1 MVPPLD
7 RNTLLWTLVV
17 FFGASIMFGAIANAT
32 NDESAAVRLALQLGA
47 GLVLVGAIL
56 LFLRRRRGPAGSSTA

>member
-1 MVPPLD
+1 VD

-32 NDESAAVRLALQLGA
+32 EDQSAGARLALQLGA
-47 GLVLVGAIL
+47 GVILVGAIL
-56 LFLRRRRGPAGSSTA
+56 LYIRRRR

>member
-1 MVPPLD
+1 MD

-32 NDESAAVRLALQLGA
+32 EDESAGLRLALQLGA
-47 GLVLVGAIL
+47 GVILVGAIML
-56 LFLRRRRGPAGSSTA
+56 YLRRRR

>member
-1 MVPPLD
+1 MD
-7 RNTLLWTLVV
+7 RNTILWTLVV

-47 GLVLVGAIL
+47 GLLLVGGIL
-56 LFLRRRRGPAGSSTA
+56 LFLRRRK

>member
-1 MVPPLD
+1 MD

-32 NDESAAVRLALQLGA
+32 EDQSAGVRLALQLGA
-47 GLVLVGAIL
+47 GVILVGAIL
-56 LFLRRRRGPAGSSTA
+56 LYVRRRK